1 MTTRKYEAYGPY
13 HRPISDYSGDELR
26 DLELQND
33 IRRRRSPYVGWHYIF
48 LGEWVRVKGDTLTDA
63 KNMAMKFIEYNH
75 VVPHA
80 WDEKYGLIKID
91 NGNPLFKVTYE
102 GKIIDIDTGETI
114 LESVQK
120 EQSYISTQQQA
131 VLKDLIVQA
140 GGTLNVNIMGN
151 SGDNRDILNVRV
163 YDKDDSKKYRDLKIN
178 RYGTIMESSSIG
190 FLSHTNYGKRDAY
203 DKGFV
208 AGYEG
213 ENWNYAGDYADD
225 YEGGFKDGKV
235 KRQSEINHHVLATES
250 VKINEEVGEYS
261 YWAIYFPNEGFGQTL
276 YKAMPIDADEEDVLR
291 QAIIDKEMEVSE
303 SNSVEVTRVD
313 KAEYDNS
320 VE

>member
-1 MTTRKYEAYGPY
+1 MISRKYEASGYNNHYERPYMTSEQDATFEEIRHKYFSNGLSDGIRYGGGIDGRVFVY
-13 HRPISDYSGDELR
+13 FDDNEFQIAQDGTILR
-26 DLELQND
+26 E
-33 IRRRRSPYVGWHYIF
+33 P
-48 LGEWVRVKGDTLTDA
+48 EWVKT
-63 KNMAMKFIEYNH
+63 
-75 VVPHA
+75 
-80 WDEKYGLIKID
+80 
-91 NGNPLFKVTYE
+91 
-102 GKIIDIDTGETI
+102 
-114 LESVQK
+114 ESVQK